1 MFVGHGLVAFA
12 LAALAARRIGWS
24 RERAFAVGLLAG
36 AFGLLP
42 DVDMVYALVGLASGA
57 NSALGLAEDF
67 WAASTVVHRAVTHSL
82 VVGAVAAAGL
92 AAWRGE
98 TVRAR
103 LVGGA
108 LLAGLVLVAAL
119 ESGALGAFV
128 MATFVLGGLAL
139 VGAARRADLSPP
151 AVLGAALIGL
161 LSHPFG
167 DLFTGEPPR
176 LLYPL
181 DAALVVH
188 RVTLAP
194 DPTLHLLGA
203 MLFELLALW
212 AGAVVFLRLRDRR
225 VRDVVHP
232 WAAFGLAYAG
242 AVLALPAPTLDL
254 SYPFVFGILGV
265 GAVGSAPHVVRR
277 DRPETVVAAAV
288 TALATVTIG
297 ALAYTAG
304 YLVAG

>member
-1 MFVGHGLVAFA
+1 MFVGHGLLAFA

-24 RERAFAVGLLAG
+24 RERALTVGLLAG
-36 AFGLLP
+36 AFGVLP
-42 DVDMVYALVGLASGA
+42 DVDMLYAVVGFASGA
-57 NSALGLAEDF
+57 DSATGLARDF
-67 WAASTVVHRAVTHSL
+67 WAASTVVHRAMTHSL
-82 VVGAVAAAGL
+82 VAGSVAAAGF
-92 AAWRGE
+92 AAWRSE
-98 TVRAR
+98 RTRVRLAGGS
-103 LVGGA
+103 LLGA
-108 LLAGLVLVAAL
+108 LVVVAAL
-119 ESGALGAFV
+119 ASGALGAFV
-128 MATFVLGGLAL
+128 IAAFVLGGLAL
-139 VGAARRADLSPP
+139 VAAARRADLSPA
-151 AVLGAALIGL
+151 AVLGAALVGL

-181 DAALVVH
+181 DATVLVH

-203 MLFELLALW
+203 ATVELLALW

-232 WAAFGLAYAG
+232 WSAFGLAYAG

-254 SYPFVFGILGV
+254 SYPFVFGVIGV
-265 GAVGSAPHVVRR
+265 GALGSAPHVIRR
-277 DRPETVVAAAV
+277 DRPETAVAAAV
-288 TALATVTIG
+288 TALATITLGV
-297 ALAYTAG
+297 LAYTAG